1 MKNYFTLRN
10 TPTSRAGKKNSVIFI
25 DANMDFNPIYR
36 PQDSWITF
44 LLVGLYLLLAFLRHK
59 YPKRF
64 TELLLLPI
72 NDKYFAL
79 EGRFPDVKHPF
90 NGAFFVCQIAAFS
103 LVIYLWRLQ
112 IHAGAT
118 DPPST
123 SYYNIVLI
131 IACFLVL
138 RYLLGFITSKAL
150 KLESILAAYRYER
163 MSYHHIIALGLLLFI
178 TMLQFAPIDRDAFF
192 YILPWLIIPT
202 ISFAAITSI
211 SRNSTYLIKNFFY
224 FILYLCALEL
234 APYILLFEVLR
245 S

>member
-112 IHAGAT
+112 IHAGGNR
-118 DPPST
+118 S
-123 SYYNIVLI
+123 
-131 IACFLVL
+131 
-138 RYLLGFITSKAL
+138 
-150 KLESILAAYRYER
+150 
-163 MSYHHIIALGLLLFI
+163 
-178 TMLQFAPIDRDAFF
+178 
-192 YILPWLIIPT
+192 
-202 ISFAAITSI
+202 AI
-211 SRNSTYLIKNFFY
+211 
-224 FILYLCALEL
+224 
-234 APYILLFEVLR
+234 YILLQHR
-245 S
+245 SDHRMLFGPALSTGLYYF